1 LDSTYLPLAL
11 FMPIPKNNVALLVHA
26 CDRYEFLYKGFDFTF
41 SENWDF
47 KIPCNYYFATE
58 VKEATVTGFTNIKSG
73 KGEWADRLVTLLN
86 NLDEEYILYFQEDM
100 WLSKPVNPGF
110 LSVLFEKAIQNNW
123 QQVKLH
129 SSDVYKTKETA
140 DFIEG
145 FNIAEL
151 DNEAS
156 LFLMSHQITLWKKDF
171 LLAQLHK
178 KEHPW
183 RNERKGTKRL
193 KKLNPLI
200 LHADC
205 FAENGAVAINN
216 NKNPSNRSEYFAVS
230 FNSTL
235 NQNAPRFIERLNSGS
250 PAQKEYATELQNHY
264 NNNLTHDGRERP
276 KKEDLFKKVKNFI
289 GKRLGH

>member
-1 LDSTYLPLAL
+1 MSTC
-11 FMPIPKNNVALLVHA
+11 KNNVALLVHA
-26 CDRYEFLYKGFDFTF
+26 CDSYEFLYKGFDYTF

-58 VKEATVTGFTNIKSG
+58 VKNADVYGFTNIQSG
-73 KGEWADRLVTLLN
+73 KGEWADRLVTLLGN
-86 NLDEEYILYFQEDM
+86 IDEEYVLYFQEDM
-100 WLSKPVNPGF
+100 WLSKPVNPMF
-110 LSVLFEKAIQNNW
+110 FTALFEQAIKNDW

-129 SSDVYKTKETA
+129 SSGVYKTKETIN
-140 DFIEG
+140 FIEG
-145 FNIAEL
+145 FNIAEI

-156 LFLMSHQITLWKKDF
+156 NYLMSHQITLWKKDF

-200 LHADC
+200 LHADY
-205 FAENGAVAINN
+205 FAENGAEENN
-216 NKNPSNRSEYFAVS
+216 KNKNPSERSEYYAVS

-235 NQNAPRFIERLNSGS
+235 NHNAVRFIEVLKSGTQ
-250 PAQKEYATELQNHY
+250 PQKDYAAELLNHY
-264 NNNLTHDGRERP
+264 DNNLTHSGKERP
-276 KKEDLFKKVKNFI
+276 KKEDLFKKLKTYLS
-289 GKRLGH
+289 KRIRN